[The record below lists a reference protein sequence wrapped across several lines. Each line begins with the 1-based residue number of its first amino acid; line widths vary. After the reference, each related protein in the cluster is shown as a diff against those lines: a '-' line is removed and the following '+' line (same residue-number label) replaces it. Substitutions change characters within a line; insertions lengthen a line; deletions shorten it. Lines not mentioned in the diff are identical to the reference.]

1 MADLKFSVIIPT
13 RERAASLRHS
23 LSTCLDQNFDDYEV
37 IVSDNFSS
45 PSTREVVEAAGSS
58 KVRYFRTP
66 GPLAMSSNWE
76 FGVSQAQGEYV
87 IVIGDDDGLL
97 PYSL

>member
-37 IVSDNFSS
+37 VVSDNGSS
-45 PSTREVVEAAGSS
+45 PATRRVVDEAGST
-58 KVRYFRTP
+58 KVQYFRTP
-66 GPLAMSSNWE
+66 RALSLASSWD
-76 FGVSQAQGEYV
+76 FAVSHARGEYV
-87 IVIGDDDGLL
+87 LLIGDDDGLL
-97 PYSL
+97 PHS